1 MEFFEVLNKRVSVR
15 SYNGKPVSDEQIK
28 KILEMAKL
36 APTAGCV
43 QAYKV
48 FVARD
53 EKKILELA
61 EMAKQKDRI
70 KGAGAVIVFF
80 AQPEMSA
87 VKYGERGRNLY
98 SIQDA
103 TLLCA
108 YAQLAATAEGLSTL
122 WVGAFEDEVARK
134 ICGIEGETGL
144 VPVAMLAI
152 GYSDVTA
159 KRPARKK
166 LEIFG

>member
-15 SYNGKPVSDEQIK
+15 SYNGKPVSDEQIE

-36 APTAGCV
+36 APTAGGV

-48 FVARD
+48 YVARD
-53 EKKILELA
+53 EKILELA

-70 KGAGAVIVFF
+70 KGAGAMIVFF
-80 AQPEMSA
+80 ACPEMSG
-87 VKYGERGRNLY
+87 VKYGERGKNLY
-98 SIQDA
+98 AIQDA

-122 WVGAFEDEVARK
+122 WVGAFEDEAARK
-134 ICGIEGETGL
+134 ICGVENEAGL
-144 VPVAMLAI
+144 VPVAMLAV
-152 GYSDVTA
+152 GYSDAET
-159 KRPARKK
+159 KRSERKK
-166 LEIFG
+166 LDVLK